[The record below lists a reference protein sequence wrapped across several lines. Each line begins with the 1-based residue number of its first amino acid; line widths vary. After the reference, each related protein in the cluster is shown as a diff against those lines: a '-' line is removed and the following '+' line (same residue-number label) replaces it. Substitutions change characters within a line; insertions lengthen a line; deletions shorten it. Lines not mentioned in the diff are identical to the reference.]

1 MSLPV
6 RPPEPPSAPPPPPP
20 LAVIPPSPDATIRD
34 TPDRRYYALLEELVE
49 EPLYDAAQLERGPA
63 TPRYFGTLPEPDR
76 EHPRSL
82 LAPPMSPSTR
92 RVTSSQSRRP
102 STRDAEVQVDADW
115 DPRHRARRRIFEDR
129 RHIGHMRPVPIRDVD
144 DHHTPLDAS
153 LRVDLR
159 RQRRL
164 CDCERCVRHGT
175 RLARSHY
182 SADLPATVGLRFVT
196 LPGITLTKSSTAEKA
211 TLEELL
217 TQHPER
223 TFVVCSCGPCTT
235 HRNFLDAWWQARQYA
250 TTTQ

>member
-115 DPRHRARRRIFEDR
+115 DPDIEPADEFSKIVDISGTCVPSPSAMWTIITPRWMHRCASTSAGNVVFA
-129 RHIGHMRPVPIRDVD
+129 
-144 DHHTPLDAS
+144 TASDAS
-153 LRVDLR
+153 GTAPAWHDHTTLQTFLR
-159 RQRRL
+159 R
-164 CDCERCVRHGT
+164 
-175 RLARSHY
+175 
-182 SADLPATVGLRFVT
+182 
-196 LPGITLTKSSTAEKA
+196 
-211 TLEELL
+211 
-217 TQHPER
+217 
-223 TFVVCSCGPCTT
+223 
-235 HRNFLDAWWQARQYA
+235 
-250 TTTQ
+250 